1 MADTNLLAALL
12 SGSNPLAPQMLG
24 GYQGAQL
31 SDAALNPAFAHNEG
45 PFGALAKTLA
55 GFSGGPMMRQAVEAT
70 TAANNAARP
79 EVLAAMNSPGG
90 PLQYAAQNPDMS
102 QTGLAQILA
111 QDPAKTIQQIEAARL
126 GRLNA
131 ANPMGATSVSAAAP
145 GIWPKIGPA
154 TAGGVGGA
162 SLIPTTIANDTTG
175 RPSASPAGNDPFEAI
190 QALPAQARPAAIA
203 GMNKQQLAVYLAKLR
218 QMKGGQSAAQP

>member
-55 GFSGGPMMRQAVEAT
+55 GFSGAPMMRQAVDAT

-79 EVLAAMNSPGG
+79 ELLAAMNAPGG
-90 PLQYAAQNPDMS
+90 PLQYAGQHPEMS

-111 QDPAKTIQQIEAARL
+111 QPPAQTIQQIEAARL

-145 GIWPKIGPA
+145 WIWPKTGPA
-154 TAGGVGGA
+154 AAGGAG
-162 SLIPTTIANDTTG
+162 LIPTTAANDTSG
-175 RPSASPAGNDPFEAI
+175 RPSSAASLGNDPFEMI
-190 QALPAQARPAAIA
+190 QALPAPARPAAIA
-203 GMNKQQLAVYLAKLR
+203 AMNKPTLDRYLAALR
-218 QMKGGQSAAQP
+218 KMKGGQSAAQP